1 MDLGRERRIWSRTW
15 PFALLCVLNASRW
28 LIEGAFPNTGSSAWS
43 EAVGCLFVAACLLA
57 WTRLGRQRRNQ
68 APREGSSPYPVV
80 TAAIVIAGVP
90 IGTAIAGRS
99 LNPNNVT
106 LALALC
112 PVVIA
117 VVVSATGQGE
127 GADLTGLLW
136 PGLAGIAGLLLL
148 VPEPSFGAWRP
159 WIGMVAVPLLVGGAA
174 GGYGSATRAVPDRAL
189 GDARAIAAG
198 LGCAAGLLGLLAISH
213 GRTGGGQG
221 ISLPAAALD
230 GGTALLTLVALVRI
244 GPVRWS
250 AQFLLVP
257 LLGLGE
263 GVVVLRPLLDW
274 RSYLA
279 FGLLAM
285 SAAYQWVALA
295 GSVDPA
301 MDPDAS
307 SRVPE
312 R

>member
-1 MDLGRERRIWSRTW
+1 MNLGRERRIWSRTW

-28 LIEGAFPNTGSSAWS
+28 LIEGAFSTTGSSAWS
-43 EAVGCLFVAACLLA
+43 EAVGCLFVAACLLV

-68 APREGSSPYPVV
+68 APRGGSSPYPVM

-99 LNPNNVT
+99 LNSNNIT

-117 VVVSATGQGE
+117 VVVSASGQGD

-136 PGLAGIAGLLLL
+136 PGLAGVAGLLLL

-159 WIGMVAVPLLVGGAA
+159 WIGMIAVPLLVGGAA
-174 GGYGSATRAVPDRAL
+174 GASSSAKRASPDQSLGDLRAL
-189 GDARAIAAG
+189 AAG
-198 LGCAAGLLGLLAISH
+198 LGCAAALLSLLAFFH
-213 GRTGGGQG
+213 GWAGSAAG

-230 GGTALLTLVALVRI
+230 GATALLTLVALVRI

-285 SAAYQWVALA
+285 SAAYQWMALA

-301 MDPDAS
+301 MDPDAT